1 MDSRKTMIALII
13 TSIILTSMILLSN
26 GLLTLSEI
34 ASSFIWDTLGG
45 NVYRSS
51 FVVTPSGAMT
61 ATPTVKWTADL
72 TEQHYAV
79 NVNPLVVDINGD
91 GVMEVIFVDSS
102 GTLIVVSGTTGSILL
117 SSFLALS
124 SYSTPTAYDVDGDG
138 WLELIAITR
147 FSEIV
152 ALKFPSAWSVS
163 VMWRFRVPVDQ
174 ISSSPLVYDVDGD
187 GVGEVFVSTD
197 IGLYCL
203 KASNGAL
210 RFFKKSYG
218 RVFVSSPVLLDDV
231 NGDGSKDVAY
241 ATGYPPKVYVING
254 RDGELVRSW
263 DLWSLSS
270 VLIDMLVVH
279 SPVSG
284 DVDGDGVRDIV
295 VSVGRETF
303 RTATPVYKTGSVG
316 YIVVLNPISGAH
328 YIASL
333 PGYSLYTWF
342 AQPAIAIGDIDGDG
356 KSEIVVAGE
365 DSRLYLVRFETG
377 SLTVTL
383 LATLETYYIT
393 WTTKDTVPR
402 GSALAVAD
410 IDGDGVLDAI
420 TLTITGDKKNPLQY
434 VLKAT
439 RLTSPW
445 TTLWTVTLPIPSGY
459 PLRIGWPSV
468 ALGDVDGD
476 GALEIV
482 VAAYDRVLCYDR

>member
-1 MDSRKTMIALII
+1 MIALII

-187 GVGEVFVSTD
+187 GRA
-197 IGLYCL
+197 
-203 KASNGAL
+203 K
-210 RFFKKSYG
+210 
-218 RVFVSSPVLLDDV
+218 
-231 NGDGSKDVAY
+231 
-241 ATGYPPKVYVING
+241 
-254 RDGELVRSW
+254 RD
-263 DLWSLSS
+263 
-270 VLIDMLVVH
+270 
-279 SPVSG
+279 
-284 DVDGDGVRDIV
+284 
-295 VSVGRETF
+295 
-303 RTATPVYKTGSVG
+303 
-316 YIVVLNPISGAH
+316 PI
-328 YIASL
+328 
-333 PGYSLYTWF
+333 
-342 AQPAIAIGDIDGDG
+342 
-356 KSEIVVAGE
+356 
-365 DSRLYLVRFETG
+365 
-377 SLTVTL
+377 
-383 LATLETYYIT
+383 
-393 WTTKDTVPR
+393 
-402 GSALAVAD
+402 
-410 IDGDGVLDAI
+410 
-420 TLTITGDKKNPLQY
+420 
-434 VLKAT
+434 
-439 RLTSPW
+439 
-445 TTLWTVTLPIPSGY
+445 
-459 PLRIGWPSV
+459 
-468 ALGDVDGD
+468 
-476 GALEIV
+476 
-482 VAAYDRVLCYDR
+482 